1 MKPYLMLPYKYK
13 KIGWFIFIP
22 ATLFSITLLLS
33 GFGDFEINTK
43 VFAIYSQELMGET
56 QWMKMVQTNI
66 SNTIAGL
73 GFIIGALLIAF
84 SREQKEDEFIAQLRL
99 SSLQWAVLLN
109 YVLLLLSFLLIY
121 GMGFLN
127 VMLYNMFTV
136 IILFI
141 VRFNYVLYRHT
152 KSISDEK

>member
-1 MKPYLMLPYKYK
+1 MLPYKYK
-13 KIGWFIFIP
+13 KIGWIIFIP
-22 ATLFSITLLLS
+22 ATLFSVILLLS
-33 GFGDFEINTK
+33 DFSDFKINTK
-43 VFAIYSQELMGET
+43 VFALYSQELMGQS

-66 SNTIAGL
+66 SHTIAGL

-109 YVLLLLSFLLIY
+109 YVLLLLSFLFIY
-121 GMGFLN
+121 GIGFLN

-141 VRFNYVLYRHT
+141 IRIHYVLYRHT

>member
-1 MKPYLMLPYKYK
+1 MKPYILLPYEYK

-22 ATLFSITLLLS
+22 ATLFSVILLLS
-33 GFGDFEINTK
+33 DFSDFKINTK
-43 VFAIYSQELMGET
+43 VFALYSQELMGQS
-56 QWMKMVQTNI
+56 QWMKIVQTNI
-66 SNTIAGL
+66 SHTIAGL

-109 YVLLLLSFLLIY
+109 YVLLLLSFLFIY
-121 GMGFLN
+121 GIGFLN

-141 VRFNYVLYRHT
+141 IRIHYVLYRHT

>member
-1 MKPYLMLPYKYK
+1 MKPYLLLPYEYK

-22 ATLFSITLLLS
+22 ATLFSVILLLS
-33 GFGDFEINTK
+33 DFSDFKINTK
-43 VFAIYSQELMGET
+43 VFALYSQELMGQS
-56 QWMKMVQTNI
+56 QWMKIVQTNI
-66 SNTIAGL
+66 SHTIAGL

-109 YVLLLLSFLLIY
+109 YVLLLLSFLFIY
-121 GMGFLN
+121 GIGFLN

-141 VRFNYVLYRHT
+141 IRIHYVLYRHT

>member
-1 MKPYLMLPYKYK
+1 MKPYLMLPYEYK

-22 ATLFSITLLLS
+22 ATLFSVILLLS
-33 GFGDFEINTK
+33 DFSDFKINTK
-43 VFAIYSQELMGET
+43 VFALYSQELMGQS
-56 QWMKMVQTNI
+56 QWMKIVQTNI
-66 SNTIAGL
+66 SHTIAGL

-109 YVLLLLSFLLIY
+109 YVLLLLSFLFIY
-121 GMGFLN
+121 GIGFLN

-141 VRFNYVLYRHT
+141 IRIHYVLYRHT

>member
-1 MKPYLMLPYKYK
+1 MKPYILLPYEYK

-22 ATLFSITLLLS
+22 ATLFSVILLLS
-33 GFGDFEINTK
+33 DFSDFKINTK
-43 VFAIYSQELMGET
+43 VFALYSQELMGQS

-66 SNTIAGL
+66 SHTIAGL

-109 YVLLLLSFLLIY
+109 YVLLLLSFLFIY
-121 GMGFLN
+121 GIGFLN

-141 VRFNYVLYRHT
+141 IRIHYVLYRHT

>member
-1 MKPYLMLPYKYK
+1 MKPYILLPYEYK

-22 ATLFSITLLLS
+22 ATLFSVILLLS
-33 GFGDFEINTK
+33 DFSDFKINTK
-43 VFAIYSQELMGET
+43 VFALYSQELMGQS
-56 QWMKMVQTNI
+56 QWMKIVQTNI
-66 SNTIAGL
+66 SHTIAGL

-141 VRFNYVLYRHT
+141 IRIHYVLYRHT
-152 KSISDEK
+152 KSIFDEK

>member
-1 MKPYLMLPYKYK
+1 MKPYLLLPYEYK

-22 ATLFSITLLLS
+22 ATLFSVILLLS
-33 GFGDFEINTK
+33 DFSDFKINTK
-43 VFAIYSQELMGET
+43 VFALYSQELMGQS

-66 SNTIAGL
+66 SHTIAGL

-109 YVLLLLSFLLIY
+109 YVLLLLSFLFIY
-121 GMGFLN
+121 GIGFLN

-141 VRFNYVLYRHT
+141 IRIHYVLYRHT

>member
-1 MKPYLMLPYKYK
+1 MKPYLLLPYEYK

-22 ATLFSITLLLS
+22 ATLFSVILLLS
-33 GFGDFEINTK
+33 DFSDFKINTK
-43 VFAIYSQELMGET
+43 VFALYSQELMGQS
-56 QWMKMVQTNI
+56 QWMKIVQTNI
-66 SNTIAGL
+66 SHTIAGL

-109 YVLLLLSFLLIY
+109 YVLLLLSFLFIY
-121 GMGFLN
+121 GIGFLN

-141 VRFNYVLYRHT
+141 IRIHYVLYRHT
-152 KSISDEK
+152 KSIFDEK